1 VARLRGREVL
11 QIPQVIIQTKR
22 RCDKNG
28 RKQLRGKGE
37 SKNCFSS
44 RDDLCPTFSATN
56 RSVST
61 ALLSADILLHILRI
75 SKTSPRER
83 MERNEWDGEKDC
95 IRNRHGS
102 KRIGKRDEFRN
113 KASPETKLVMSAIYC
128 WQQQIRTDLSFII
141 SSPSP
146 YSSIGRVQNNFMS
159 YLRLK
164 FISILNFLQFS
175 LFTVSIVI
183 QLQNLAIRVW
193 IWV

>member
-1 VARLRGREVL
+1 MTRLRGREVL
-11 QIPQVIIQTKR
+11 HISQVIIQTKR
-22 RCDKNG
+22 RYDKNG

-61 ALLSADILLHILRI
+61 ALLSADILHILRI
-75 SKTSPRER
+75 SKTSPRAR

-95 IRNRHGS
+95 IRNRHRS

-141 SSPSP
+141 SSLSL

-164 FISILNFLQFS
+164 FIYILNFLPSS
-175 LFTVSIVI
+175 LFTVSSVTL
-183 QLQNLAIRVW
+183 LQNRDISVW

>member
-1 VARLRGREVL
+1 MTRLRGGEVL
-11 QIPQVIIQTKR
+11 QMPRVIIQTKR

-44 RDDLCPTFSATN
+44 LNDLRRTFSATN

-61 ALLSADILLHILRI
+61 ALLSADILHILRI

-83 MERNEWDGEKDC
+83 KERNEWDGEKDSL
-95 IRNRHGS
+95 RKRHRS

-141 SSPSP
+141 SPLSP
-146 YSSIGRVQNNFMS
+146 YSSIGCVQNNVMS

-164 FISILNFLQFS
+164 FICILNLISSS
-175 LFTVSIVI
+175 LFTV
-183 QLQNLAIRVW
+183 
-193 IWV
+193 WVSHSLRTRL

>member
-1 VARLRGREVL
+1 MTRLRGREVL

-61 ALLSADILLHILRI
+61 ALLSADILHILRI

-95 IRNRHGS
+95 IRNRHRS

-128 WQQQIRTDLSFII
+128 WQQQIRKDLSFII
-141 SSPSP
+141 SSLSP

-164 FISILNFLQFS
+164 FICILNLLPSS
-175 LFTVSIVI
+175 LFTVSSVT
-183 QLQNLAIRVW
+183 QLQNRAIRVW

>member
-1 VARLRGREVL
+1 MS
-11 QIPQVIIQTKR
+11 QVIIQTKR
-22 RCDKNG
+22 SCDKNG

-44 RDDLCPTFSATN
+44 GDDLCPTFSATN

-61 ALLSADILLHILRI
+61 ALLSAGIRHIWRI

-83 MERNEWDGEKDC
+83 MERNKWDGEKDC
-95 IRNRHGS
+95 IRNRRRS

-128 WQQQIRTDLSFII
+128 WQQQIRADLSFII
-141 SSPSP
+141 SSLSP

-164 FISILNFLQFS
+164 FICSFNFLPPS
-175 LFTVSIVI
+175 LFTV
-183 QLQNLAIRVW
+183 
-193 IWV
+193 

>member
-1 VARLRGREVL
+1 MICALHSVL
-11 QIPQVIIQTKR
+11 
-22 RCDKNG
+22 
-28 RKQLRGKGE
+28 
-37 SKNCFSS
+37 
-44 RDDLCPTFSATN
+44 PTVLSVQ
-56 RSVST
+56 RSY
-61 ALLSADILLHILRI
+61 LLHILRI

-83 MERNEWDGEKDC
+83 MERNERDGEKDC
-95 IRNRHGS
+95 IRNRHRS

-141 SSPSP
+141 SSLAP

-164 FISILNFLQFS
+164 FICILTFLPSS
-175 LFTVSIVI
+175 LLTVSSVI
-183 QLQNLAIRVW
+183 QLYKRAIAVW